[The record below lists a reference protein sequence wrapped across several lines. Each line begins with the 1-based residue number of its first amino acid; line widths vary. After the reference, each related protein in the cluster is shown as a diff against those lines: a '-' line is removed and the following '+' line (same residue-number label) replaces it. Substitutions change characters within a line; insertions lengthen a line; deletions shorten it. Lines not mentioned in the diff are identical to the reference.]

1 LSSVT
6 IGPDQN
12 VEEARRL
19 MAQHHPDR
27 VLVVQDDRLVGIVS
41 EADIPS
47 EEAPGGL
54 SRMPAAVRGRDAQDP
69 GPSLAITP
77 CLSRGEA

>member
-1 LSSVT
+1 MSSVT

-19 MAQHHPDR
+19 MDQHLDR

-47 EEAPGGL
+47 EEAPRGL
-54 SRMPAAVRGRDAQDP
+54 SRIPAAVRGRDAQDP

>member
-1 LSSVT
+1 MSSVT

-47 EEAPGGL
+47 EEAPRGL
-54 SRMPAAVRGRDAQDP
+54 SRIPAAVRGRDAQAP

>member
-1 LSSVT
+1 
-6 IGPDQN
+6 
-12 VEEARRL
+12 

-47 EEAPGGL
+47 EEAPRGL
-54 SRMPAAVRGRDAQDP
+54 SRIPAAVRGRDAQDP
-69 GPSLAITP
+69 GSSLAITP

>member
-1 LSSVT
+1 MSSVT

-27 VLVVQDDRLVGIVS
+27 VLVVQDDGLVGIVS

-47 EEAPGGL
+47 EEAPRGL
-54 SRMPAAVRGRDAQDP
+54 SRIPAVRGRDAQDP

>member
-1 LSSVT
+1 
-6 IGPDQN
+6 
-12 VEEARRL
+12 

-47 EEAPGGL
+47 EEAPRGL
-54 SRMPAAVRGRDAQDP
+54 SRTPAAVRGRDAQAP

>member
-1 LSSVT
+1 
-6 IGPDQN
+6 
-12 VEEARRL
+12 

-47 EEAPGGL
+47 EEAPRGL
-54 SRMPAAVRGRDAQDP
+54 SRIPAAVRGRDAQDP
-69 GPSLAITP
+69 GP
-77 CLSRGEA
+77 